1 MSRITEFLV
10 CRFPE
15 HRVMPGH
22 LSELLSTYKDS
33 GLAPPNLVGEI
44 TSGDDGK
51 LWAHVWEALL
61 YRHLLACGY
70 EFRRGR
76 VRKSG
81 QHGPDF
87 GIVHDGQTIWIE
99 AITPSPE
106 GIPQEWLDPPKRGEC
121 KVRTKPHEQML
132 LRWTSALKDKR
143 DKLKCS
149 VEKNIIAPTDCTV
162 IAVNSCRLS
171 DFATDDLGI
180 SQLPFAIEAVFP
192 VGPIAV
198 PISQDGHPDG
208 DAVRTARYVIQKS
221 IEDGAS
227 GRQSKQSNTAL
238 RASNGA
244 SVPTTNFLDPCY
256 AGVSAVIGGY
266 QREMLDGV
274 LRITVVHNPLA
285 TANLPTG
292 ILSATKEYIADDK
305 GDHYVVRILTEKA
318 G

>member
-1 MSRITEFLV
+1 
-10 CRFPE
+10 
-15 HRVMPGH
+15 MPGH

-33 GLAPPNLVGEI
+33 GLVPPNLVGEI

-61 YRHLLACGY
+61 YRDLVACGY
-70 EFRRGR
+70 EIRRDR

-143 DKLKCS
+143 DKLKCY

-171 DFATDDLGI
+171 EFATDDLGI

-208 DAVRTARYVIQKS
+208 DAVHIARYVIQKS
-221 IEDGAS
+221 NPLSEDE
-227 GRQSKQSNTAL
+227 
-238 RASNGA
+238 SNGA

-256 AGVSAVIGGY
+256 AGVSGVIGGY

-305 GDHYVVRILTEKA
+305 GDHYVVRLLTEQDV
-318 G
+318 GGVDL